1 MKRIVKSVTASFM
14 IIVIFALSIITVLA
28 VAYDPVQNVSYS
40 YSDTGNCTVDYGDS
54 IWVNEYY
61 TYTHRYT
68 VNGKIATCSW
78 STNDSPSKG
87 TYKNATKYYL
97 SKSAMRAKAFYW
109 LYLDNDATISFKR

>member
-40 YSDTGNCTVDYGDS
+40 YSEKGDCTVDYGDS

-61 TYTHRYT
+61 TYTHRFT

-78 STNDSPSKG
+78 STNSTPSKG
-87 TYKNATKYYL
+87 TYKSATKYYL

-109 LYLDNDATISFKR
+109 LYLM